1 MDNYTD
7 GLDEDVVRLEA
18 ELEQAKAEIKKLR
31 DSQRDCW
38 ALLENTTD
46 FIYIKDAEHR
56 FTCTSRVFASLTGHE
71 SWHGLV
77 GKTDFDVFPSEH
89 ASRYFQYETP
99 VIAEG
104 KSLQNHEEPYYSI
117 EGELRWVSSSKQPVF
132 DDKGNIVG
140 LVGIS
145 KDITDVKRYKAKI
158 EGMAKYDQ
166 LTGMFNRYTFQ
177 DLGAQMLAAAKR
189 KSMPLAL
196 LFIDLDNFKQVN
208 DRYGHDCGDHLLT
221 DFTTVLRN
229 CTRDADIVA
238 RLGGDEFVTLI
249 YTDQVTYDE
258 NRLAERIIHAFH
270 QLPFVR
276 QTDLSISC
284 SVGIACFPDHASSLS
299 ELLTSADNAMY
310 DAKKRGKDQWAR
322 FRIGSLQD

>member
-1 MDNYTD
+1 MDSNTD
-7 GLDEDVVRLEA
+7 ISAENIVRLEA
-18 ELEQAKAEIKKLR
+18 ELQQAKAEIKALR
-31 DSQRDCW
+31 DSQRDWW

-46 FIYIKDAEHR
+46 FIYIKDEKHR
-56 FTCTSRVFASLTGHE
+56 FTCTSRVFASLTGYE
-71 SWHGLV
+71 NWHSLV
-77 GKTDFDVFPSEH
+77 GKTDFDVFPHEH
-89 ASRYFQYETP
+89 ASRYFQYEML

-104 KSLQNHEEPYYSI
+104 KSLLNHEEPYYSI
-117 EGELRWVSSSKQPVF
+117 EGELRWVSSSKQPVL
-132 DDKGNIVG
+132 DDSGNIVG

-166 LTGMFNRYTFQ
+166 LTGAYNRYTFQ
-177 DLGAQMLAAAKR
+177 DLGTQMLAAAKR
-189 KSMPLAL
+189 QNQSVAL

-208 DRYGHDCGDHLLT
+208 DCYGHDSGDRLLV
-221 DFTTVLRN
+221 DFTNVLRS
-229 CTRDADIVA
+229 CTREADIIA

-284 SVGIACFPDHASSLS
+284 SIGVGCFPDHASSLG